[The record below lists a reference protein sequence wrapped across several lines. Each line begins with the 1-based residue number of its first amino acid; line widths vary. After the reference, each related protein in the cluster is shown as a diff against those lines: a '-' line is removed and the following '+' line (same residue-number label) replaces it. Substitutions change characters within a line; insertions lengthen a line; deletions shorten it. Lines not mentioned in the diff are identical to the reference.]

1 MGQSDFLAISFAVF
15 AFFAVRNTPENQ
27 ASNTAIQGT
36 LTTCRPAA
44 LLPSQFGHGN
54 VIGQGHGLE

>member
-1 MGQSDFLAISFAVF
+1 MGQSDLLAISFAVL

-27 ASNTAIQGT
+27 ASNTTIQGT

-44 LLPSQFGHGN
+44 LLSSQFGHGN
-54 VIGQGHGLE
+54 ANGQGHGLE